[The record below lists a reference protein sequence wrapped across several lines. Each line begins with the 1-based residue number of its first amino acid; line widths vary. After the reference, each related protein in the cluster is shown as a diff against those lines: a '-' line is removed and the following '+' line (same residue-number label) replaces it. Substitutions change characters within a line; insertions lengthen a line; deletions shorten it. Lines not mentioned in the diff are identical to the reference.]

1 MPKLL
6 LIGHSRSGKTTVA
19 KHIRNHPEFALANAL
34 KMLVYKLL
42 KLFNIPIH
50 SVDDLNDDDKKE
62 QYRTYMQHI
71 GTECCRTIFGDDI
84 WCELVNKKIKDLDS
98 WIISDIRFK
107 NEYEYFTTRYPD
119 SITIF
124 IDKSFNKT
132 YHHSSEQ
139 DIDLLKSSCNYVI
152 HNDGDI
158 NELYNKVDKLM
169 SKIDSDKSIPTVDE
183 QSSITI
189 VDDKSITIVDE
200 QPSIT
205 IVDDK
210 SITIVDEQPSIT
222 IVDDKS
228 ITIVDEQPSITIV
241 DDKSITIVDEQ
252 PSITIVDDKSITIVD
267 EQPSIPTVDEQP
279 SITAVDSDKSITIV
293 DEQPSITAVDSDK
306 SITIVDEQPSIPT
319 VDEQPSIT
327 AVDSD
332 KSITIVDEQPS
343 ITAVDSD
350 KSIEKII
357 SIPDDEQPSIPTVD
371 SDKSITIVDEQPSI
385 TIVDEQPSIP
395 TVDSDKSIEKII
407 SIPDDEQPSIPTV
420 DSEKLITIVDEQP
433 SITIVDSDKSIPTF
447 DDKSITIVDE
457 QPSITIVDSDKSIT
471 TVDNDKSTTVDNDK
485 SIPTVDEQPSIPTVD
500 NDKSITI
507 VDEQP
512 SIPKSTSTKHSSSIP
527 IPIPDT
533 FPMSVSN
540 YVKGMQGEEY
550 VKELIVSIRPKF
562 EIIMVSATGHMADI
576 HVIDYDSNIKYVIE
590 VKNKD
595 IITYQD
601 VTKFKKDIEEMNKT
615 NEKIIGLFISLN
627 ADTIPNVGT
636 LSVTKNM
643 IYLTK
648 RYINKECLSIVFDY
662 TSIDEQ
668 IIKQSAVKYEIPK
681 NVYILM
687 SNLHILHN
695 NLTNEIDKLQNIKKN
710 MKENISEITVILID
724 YESKMMLLKEILK
737 EFPSNT
743 EGTKIKD
750 KYFNKL
756 SEYLMSVPRSKLK
769 KSEILSRFPMIKS
782 ELSALKM
789 DEILQMYRR

>member
-252 PSITIVDDKSITIVD
+252 PSI
-267 EQPSIPTVDEQP
+267 PTVDEQP

-293 DEQPSITAVDSDK
+293 DEQPSITA
-306 SITIVDEQPSIPT
+306 
-319 VDEQPSIT
+319 
-327 AVDSD
+327 
-332 KSITIVDEQPS
+332 
-343 ITAVDSD
+343 
-350 KSIEKII
+350 
-357 SIPDDEQPSIPTVD
+357 
-371 SDKSITIVDEQPSI
+371 
-385 TIVDEQPSIP
+385 
-395 TVDSDKSIEKII
+395 VDSDKSIEKII